1 MSPRRSSR
9 TSPRSSPSS
18 RRQVADIRIKFWGTR
33 GSIAAAGPET
43 IRFGGNTPCVEC
55 VTDDGTLLILDCGTG
70 ARKLGMALASQGAI
84 RAHLLLTHTHGD
96 HIQGLPFFLPAF
108 TPGSQITIYG
118 PTGVD
123 RSLAQAV
130 GGSMDYAYFPVALSS
145 LPARFD
151 FVEVDETDFTIGS
164 ARIHTQFLNHT
175 SPCVGYRISVGAAT
189 FVYATDHEMNANPW
203 WRADRPVGLFDPRY
217 LAHQSDQRH
226 ADFVQGADVV
236 VHDTQYAGRDIPAKA
251 GWGHS
256 TVEYAVDIALSA
268 RVKTLVLF
276 HHDPNRD
283 DAGIDEMI
291 AMAEARVA
299 GSGLALRVIAAS
311 EGEELVLDEGAM
323 QPVVEIEPAAPA
335 VPERARILV
344 ADDDITLVRILE
356 TVLHGDGYDVDPAYD
371 GQDALAKASARPY
384 DLVLMDLT
392 MPILDGLAACR
403 QLRADAR
410 YKETPFIV
418 LTARTRQDDM
428 TEAFAAGF
436 TDYIRKP
443 FALPQ
448 VRARVRS
455 WLARTAAHHV

>member
-1 MSPRRSSR
+1 
-9 TSPRSSPSS
+9 
-18 RRQVADIRIKFWGTR
+18 VADD
-33 GSIAAAGPET
+33 GS
-43 IRFGGNTPCVEC
+43 
-55 VTDDGTLLILDCGTG
+55 LLIFDCGTG
-70 ARKLGMALASQGAI
+70 ARKLGMALASKGAI

-151 FVEVDETDFTIGS
+151 FVEVDETDFTVGGV
-164 ARIHTQFLNHT
+164 RIHTQFLNHT
-175 SPCVGYRISVGAAT
+175 SPCVGYRATVGSAT

-203 WRADRPVGLFDPRY
+203 WRAERPIGLFDPRY

-226 ADFVQGADVV
+226 AEFLKGADVV
-236 VHDTQYAGRDIPAKA
+236 VHDTQYAGRDLPAKS

-256 TVEYAVDIALSA
+256 TVEYAVDVALAA
-268 RVKTLVLF
+268 RVRTLVLF

-283 DAGIDEMI
+283 DAGIDELI
-291 AMAEARVA
+291 AAAEARVA
-299 GSGLALRVIAAS
+299 ASGLPLRVIAAS
-311 EGEELVLDEGAM
+311 EGEELILDEGAT
-323 QPVVEIEPAAPA
+323 QPVVELEPAAPIL
-335 VPERARILV
+335 PDRARILV

-371 GQDALAKASARPY
+371 GQDALAKANAREY
-384 DLVLMDLT
+384 DLILMDIA
-392 MPILDGLAACR
+392 MPLLDGLAACR
-403 QLRADAR
+403 ELRTMAR

-428 TEAFAAGF
+428 TDAFAAGF

-455 WLARTAAHHV
+455 WLARTAAHQV